1 MKINLVILLF
11 ALFSNIITAQTYSH
25 FQQAGSAATATDS
38 SSVDIINESDT
49 GKTQKLKITGYIQ
62 AQFEANQRDLV
73 PDDPLNTFYIRR
85 ARVKFTFDAL
95 DGVKLVIQP
104 DFRPGDISV
113 KDAYTEIQV
122 PTIRNINL
130 LAGKFKRPSYESG
143 TESDEKEM
151 LERSRILKDI
161 YPDQRDIGMKIEY
174 NNSIRPL
181 NFQIALLNGNF
192 DEREVKDVDPKKD
205 IMALASY
212 SLKVPNTGFNLDF
225 GFSFYSGGLK
235 AISTKYIS
243 DFYGAMDSIALGDY
257 LNRNWYSLE
266 MQIFIDL
273 LGGVAL
279 KGEYIKG
286 ENAYDVDTDLPASQF
301 NPYRIR
307 SFSGCYIYF
316 IKNIGLRNKFIIRYD
331 YFDPNTKLSGEAAN
345 KDVWYKTFAF
355 AYEHLYNR
363 NIKFALSYEI
373 PKNEISKEMTR
384 DLNDN
389 IFRARIQAVF

>member
-1 MKINLVILLF
+1 MKKILFILLLI
-11 ALFSNIITAQTYSH
+11 LFSTTLSIQAYSQTQKPGSNIYNEE
-25 FQQAGSAATATDS
+25 
-38 SSVDIINESDT
+38 IINESDT
-49 GKTQKLKITGYIQ
+49 VKNQKFKTSGYIQ

-73 PDDPLNTFYIRR
+73 PEEPLNTFYIRR
-85 ARVKFTFDAL
+85 ARMKFTFDAL

-104 DFRPGDISV
+104 DFRPGDISI
-113 KDAYTEIQV
+113 KDAYTEIQF
-122 PTIRNINL
+122 PKIRNITF
-130 LAGKFKRPSYESG
+130 LAGKFKRPGYESG
-143 TESDEKEM
+143 TGSDEKEM

-161 YPDQRDIGMKIEY
+161 YPGQRDIGMKIEY

-181 NFQIALLNGNF
+181 NLQIALLNGNL
-192 DEREVKDVDPKKD
+192 DESEVKDVDPKKD

-212 SLKVPNTGFNLDF
+212 SLNVPNSGIILDF
-225 GFSFYSGGLK
+225 GFNFYSGGLK

-243 DFYGAMDSIALGDY
+243 DFYGAIDSIALGDY
-257 LNRNWYSLE
+257 LNRNWYSVE

-286 ENAYDVDTDLPASQF
+286 ENAYDVDNDLPGSQF

-307 SFSGCYIYF
+307 SFSGCYFYF
-316 IKNIGLRNKFIIRYD
+316 IKNIGLRNKLIVRYD
-331 YFDPNTKLSGEAAN
+331 YFDPNTNLSGEAAN
-345 KDVWYKTFAF
+345 NDVWYKTSAFAF
-355 AYEHLYNR
+355 EHLYNR
-363 NIKFALSYEI
+363 SIKFALSYEI